1 MNTQSIHPM
10 NGCRAPAPNKLAAQ
24 TRAHVAAKE
33 LGIKLHAADVLLGRV
48 PDRQWAQVPTDERD
62 VYIQRGAL
70 ALRLTDQVQVAIAVA
85 AATQAV
91 FAKLDR
97 SQGHPCASSAELATD
112 LTQLATTRFIA
123 SLARG
128 R

>member
-1 MNTQSIHPM
+1 M
-10 NGCRAPAPNKLAAQ
+10 NGHHAPAPNRLAAQ

-33 LGIKLHAADVLLGRV
+33 LGIKLHAADVMLGRV

-70 ALRLTDQVQVAIAVA
+70 ALRLTDQVKVQIAVNE
-85 AATQAV
+85 ATQAV
-91 FAKLDR
+91 FARLERHAYDR

-123 SLARG
+123 SLAG